1 MGFRLQITG
10 AETIQLDENMIR
22 TAETELFTPEDSRAR
37 ASKSLSTIVVTGK
50 LYAAAESN
58 ETMKLFNWAHVPAES
73 KDAYRDVMLT
83 VIFAGKTFRQV
94 HLSKGFVVD
103 YQESYEDTEGFGTF
117 RLVVRQK
124 TDLVDQVTAGRHG
137 GLGLQKALGGIGSA
151 VGQSLGGINQPDIMA
166 AMRPTGCF
174 GSLGQTPDTGKIMGE
189 IAKQT
194 AEVEAM
200 KQVSKVSPLTGQITQ
215 TAAMVDTAMRQMPK
229 VPTAE
234 EIVKRETNKV
244 SMGDFI
250 RN

>member
-1 MGFRLQITG
+1 MGFRMQITG

-22 TAETELFTPEDSRAR
+22 TAETELFTPEESRAR

-50 LYAAAESN
+50 LYAEAEGN

-73 KDAYRDVMLT
+73 KDAYRDVTLT

-103 YQESYEDTEGFGTF
+103 YQERYEDTEGFGTF

-124 TDLVDQVTAGRHG
+124 TDVVDQVTAGGHS
-137 GLGLQKALGGIGSA
+137 GLQKALGGIGSA
-151 VGQSLGGINQPDIMA
+151 VGRSLGGFQQPDILS

-174 GSLGQTPDTGKIMGE
+174 GSLGQTPNTGKIMGE

-194 AEVEAM
+194 AEAEAI
-200 KQVSKVSPLTGQITQ
+200 KQVSKASPLTGQIAQ
-215 TAAMVDTAMRQMPK
+215 TTAMVDTAMGKLPK
-229 VPTAE
+229 VPTTE
-234 EIVKRETNKV
+234 EIMKHETSKIN
-244 SMGDFI
+244 MGDFI